1 MKVKIYQENIR
12 ISACFI
18 FSDRFGEFVVD
29 MIVVV
34 DKDTYDKKEEF
45 DMTVEQ
51 ALAETVDG
59 GKIGV
64 LNVDPKSLELRAPG
78 S

>member
-1 MKVKIYQENIR
+1 
-12 ISACFI
+12 
-18 FSDRFGEFVVD
+18 

-78 S
+78 L